1 VQVYNALVVAKS
13 VVVQLVAD
21 DASFKSIVDN
31 LGTTRDHLIASPM
44 GLARLS
50 PPEFL
55 AIPGLIYDL
64 EQGSACEYLISMSY
78 CVMPL

>member
-1 VQVYNALVVAKS
+1 
-13 VVVQLVAD
+13 
-21 DASFKSIVDN
+21 
-31 LGTTRDHLIASPM
+31 M
-44 GLARLS
+44 GLATLS